1 MNVMWNKKKKKQ
13 QILIESSCFYVPC
26 LRLFSFCY
34 MRAEAVAVAI
44 EEDAK
49 QTAQLRFAGP
59 QIQIADEIDAAIE
72 DKGSGATANGK

>member
-1 MNVMWNKKKKKQ
+1 
-13 QILIESSCFYVPC
+13 
-26 LRLFSFCY
+26 

>member
-1 MNVMWNKKKKKQ
+1 
-13 QILIESSCFYVPC
+13 
-26 LRLFSFCY
+26 

-49 QTAQLRFAGP
+49 QTAQLRFAAP
-59 QIQIADEIDAAIE
+59 QTQIGDETDAAVD